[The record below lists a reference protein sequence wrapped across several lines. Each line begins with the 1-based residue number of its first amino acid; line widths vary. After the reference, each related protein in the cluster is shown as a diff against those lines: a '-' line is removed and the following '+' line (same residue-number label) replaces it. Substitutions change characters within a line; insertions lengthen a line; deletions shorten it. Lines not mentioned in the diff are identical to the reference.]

1 MIYWSKNT
9 LNSEIFPD
17 SGVILVLDDIFRK
30 RLQDL
35 QDHLEQDR
43 ELLKEFENALRDDDD
58 ILRVRRYKKQVRI
71 IKKSIANYTEQ
82 YQEIEQKLAATSE
95 PQMQVVKNQLQ
106 LIESQIDQ
114 IDAKLNIV
122 LVNQDSLLNRYDAA
136 EQSILKVIIEQLNHT
151 QLVLI
156 EKMLD
161 AIETNQISESEMLQM
176 LAVLEE
182 RIPSLPPSSQPAV
195 AEIIKS
201 PQLDAKHKLVVSMP
215 IVPFLINY
223 EGELELGT
231 GFNLQSTWDYIKN
244 KLRRE

>member
-1 MIYWSKNT
+1 M
-9 LNSEIFPD
+9 LNEI
-17 SGVILVLDDIFRK
+17 LRK

-35 QDHLEQDR
+35 HDHLQQDR
-43 ELLKEFENALRDDDD
+43 ELLQEFENALRDDDD

-71 IKKSIANYTEQ
+71 IKESIDNYTKQ
-82 YQEIEQKLAATSE
+82 YQEIEQQLSETSQ
-95 PQMQVVKNQLQ
+95 PQMQVVKNQLH
-106 LIESQIDQ
+106 LIENQIDQ

-122 LVNQDSLLNRYDAA
+122 LFNQDSLLNRYDAA

-161 AIETNQISESEMLQM
+161 AIETNQISESEMQHM

-182 RIPSLPPSSQPAV
+182 RIPSLPLSSQPAV
-195 AEIIKS
+195 AEIIQS

-231 GFNLQSTWDYIKN
+231 GFNLQSAWDYIMN
-244 KLRRE
+244 KLRRK

>member
-1 MIYWSKNT
+1 M
-9 LNSEIFPD
+9 LNE
-17 SGVILVLDDIFRK
+17 IFRK

-35 QDHLEQDR
+35 HDHLEQDR
-43 ELLKEFENALRDDDD
+43 ELLQEFENALRDDDD

-71 IKKSIANYTEQ
+71 IKESIVNYTEE
-82 YQEIEQKLAATSE
+82 YQEIEQQLSETSQ
-95 PQMQVVKNQLQ
+95 PQMQVVKNQLH
-106 LIESQIDQ
+106 LIENQIDQ

-122 LVNQDSLLNRYDAA
+122 LFNQDSLLNRYDAA

-161 AIETNQISESEMLQM
+161 AIETNQISESEMQHM
-176 LAVLEE
+176 LVVLEE
-182 RIPSLPPSSQPAV
+182 RIPSLSLSSQPAV
-195 AEIIKS
+195 AEIIQS

-231 GFNLQSTWDYIKN
+231 GFNLQSAWDYIMN
-244 KLRRE
+244 KLRRK

>member
-1 MIYWSKNT
+1 MN
-9 LNSEIFPD
+9 E
-17 SGVILVLDDIFRK
+17 IFRK

-35 QDHLEQDR
+35 HDHLEQDR
-43 ELLKEFENALRDDDD
+43 ELLQEFENALRDDDD

-71 IKKSIANYTEQ
+71 IKESIVNYTEE
-82 YQEIEQKLAATSE
+82 YQEIEQQLSETSQ
-95 PQMQVVKNQLQ
+95 PQMQVVKNQLH
-106 LIESQIDQ
+106 LIENQIDQ

-122 LVNQDSLLNRYDAA
+122 LFNQDSLLNRYDAA

-161 AIETNQISESEMLQM
+161 AIETNQISESEMQHM
-176 LAVLEE
+176 LVVLEE
-182 RIPSLPPSSQPAV
+182 RIPSLSLSSQPAV
-195 AEIIKS
+195 AEIIQS

-231 GFNLQSTWDYIKN
+231 GFNLQSAWDYIMN
-244 KLRRE
+244 KLRRK